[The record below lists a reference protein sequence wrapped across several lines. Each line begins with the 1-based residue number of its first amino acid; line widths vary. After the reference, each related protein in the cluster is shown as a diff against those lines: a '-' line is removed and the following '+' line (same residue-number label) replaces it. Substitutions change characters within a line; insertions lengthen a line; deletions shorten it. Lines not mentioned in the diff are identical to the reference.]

1 MISQLKSLIEASED
15 RVRSPWFGSILIAWV
30 CINWKMLA
38 ILFFSKTTVEQKIA
52 TVTES
57 HYSIELWFIYPL
69 LVAAVFTL
77 ISPAISFAVFQLN
90 HFFKIRQEIVKKKS
104 ELTVL
109 EYESELNFRKKK
121 LELIESERFGDLDD
135 YSIKKERIN
144 KLDSGKVGESTAA

>member
-15 RVRSPWFGSILIAWV
+15 RVRSPWFGSVLIAWM

-38 ILFFSKTTVEQKIA
+38 ILFFSKTTVEQKL
-52 TVTES
+52 TVVVES
-57 HYSIELWFIYPL
+57 HYSIELWIVYPL
-69 LVAAVFTL
+69 LVAALFTL
-77 ISPAISFAVFQLN
+77 ISPVISFAVFQLN
-90 HFFKIRQEIVKKKS
+90 HFFKVRQEIVKKKS

-121 LELIESERFGDLDD
+121 LELIEHERFGDLDD

-144 KLDSGKVGESTAA
+144 KLDSGKVGQSTEA